1 MSEQAVKISQLD
13 DHPGIIVVS
22 INRPKQFNSITVDV
36 LDGLTATADAI
47 ASDPDV
53 RAVILTGED
62 TFFSSGAD
70 FSLFASAMKEKN
82 TTKSRVIGAKGA
94 KMCDAWEALPQPTI
108 CAIEGG
114 IVGGGLALGM
124 ACDWRVMG
132 KSSYAYVPEVKMGVN
147 FGWGSLP
154 RLTNLVG
161 APKAK
166 YMSILCEKHGA
177 DECLDWGLADFVVDD
192 GKALDKALEMAIKIA
207 EFPSLPVQLIKRG
220 VNTSANAISKASGY
234 ADMEDLL
241 LCIKDEEAGIY
252 RMETIKKLKGKE

>member
-1 MSEQAVKISQLD
+1 MKDQSVTVTIPEKNSNVAIVK
-13 DHPGIIVVS
+13 

-36 LDGLTATADAI
+36 LDGMISAAEEISADNNI
-47 ASDPDV
+47 
-53 RAVILTGED
+53 RAVILTGEGS
-62 TFFSSGAD
+62 FFSSGAD
-70 FSLFASAMKEKN
+70 FSLFADAMAQKN
-82 TTKSRVIGAKGA
+82 TNSSRIVGSKGG

-132 KSSYAYVPEVKMGVN
+132 KSAYAYVPEVKMGVN

-177 DECLDWGLADFVVDD
+177 DECIEWGLVDFAVED
-192 GKALDKALEMAIKIA
+192 GDALNHAMELAAKIA
-207 EFPSLPVQLIKRG
+207 EFPALPVQLIKRG
-220 VNTSANAISKASGY
+220 VNVSANAIARASGY
-234 ADMEDLL
+234 ADLEDLL
-241 LCIKDEEAGIY
+241 LCMKDEEASIY
-252 RMETIKKLKGKE
+252 RMETIKKLQGK